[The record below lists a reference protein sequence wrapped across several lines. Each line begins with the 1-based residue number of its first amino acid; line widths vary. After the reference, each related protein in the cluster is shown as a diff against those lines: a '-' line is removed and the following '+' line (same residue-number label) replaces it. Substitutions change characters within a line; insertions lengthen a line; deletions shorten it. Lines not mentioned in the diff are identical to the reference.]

1 MKVRSIRVLTHLTH
15 GGFPDGGS
23 GGKKKKKNMSANAGD
38 IERQV
43 QSLGREDALEKEM
56 AIHSKIFAWR
66 IPWTDEPDWLQPIG
80 LQRVRK
86 D

>member
-1 MKVRSIRVLTHLTH
+1 MVVVV
-15 GGFPDGGS
+15 G
-23 GGKKKKKNMSANAGD
+23 KKKKNMSANAGD

>member
-1 MKVRSIRVLTHLTH
+1 MQETW
-15 GGFPDGGS
+15 
-23 GGKKKKKNMSANAGD
+23 
-38 IERQV
+38 V
-43 QSLGREDALEKEM
+43 QFLGWEDALEKEM

-86 D
+86 DWSDGESINTWISNL

>member
-1 MKVRSIRVLTHLTH
+1 MVVVV
-15 GGFPDGGS
+15 
-23 GGKKKKKNMSANAGD
+23 GKKKKKNMSANAGD